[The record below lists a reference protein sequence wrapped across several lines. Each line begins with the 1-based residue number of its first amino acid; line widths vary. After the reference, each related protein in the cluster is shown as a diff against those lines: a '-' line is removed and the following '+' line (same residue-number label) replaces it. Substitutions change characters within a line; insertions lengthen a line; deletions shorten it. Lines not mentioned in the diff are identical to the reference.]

1 MTSRRVHVTY
11 LAILAAVATASIGVG
26 WAVEPTAPLLDLEDA
41 AELVEDIRDGRPG
54 VDSDVDGTV
63 QAGVVPRVAVDAPS
77 ASVDTLPAPFDGWS
91 VVVEEVADLEGV
103 HRVSFDSPLL
113 GLRETAI
120 VWLPGDYEQAPADHA
135 WPTVLYLHG
144 TRGTRLHPDVD
155 EVTREL
161 ARAGLSIPFASP
173 ATGPANSP
181 TSPSFDE
188 TQDLHDFVVVAPD
201 SGPLPWC
208 TNCNWVDNIGEMG
221 FPSDT
226 YLHQELLPLVSALYG
241 TRTDRAG
248 VGVVGHSMG
257 GGGALIQGFLH
268 PDRFAFAGSSSG
280 TLSTWDDPASV
291 AQVRWAYWNRLQ
303 GFDPPLVNEVP
314 IRNFNLLDIAAN
326 VVGVGTELVAVIGDA
341 CLDPATSSQGS
352 CADVNPLTDS
362 GNFAQEVYQR
372 YGNHDLTAARLV
384 QAGVPITL
392 ITREGNHG
400 IFDSTFRRH
409 FLDRLNATFTDPPE
423 TPDRFAYRTA
433 TTSFDIWGW
442 QVEVA
447 RPNDEFLHLS
457 DARTDGRSVLISGSG
472 VVTLT
477 SPAVFSPG
485 SVHEVVVT
493 PAGQAPEIRDAIAD
507 GDGRLQVVVDLG
519 VTNDLDERDV
529 LTDLGA
535 HPMRQARVEV
545 DP

>member
-1 MTSRRVHVTY
+1 MTSRRVHATY
-11 LAILAAVATASIGVG
+11 LAIIAVVAAASISVG
-26 WAVEPTAPLLDLEDA
+26 RADEPATPLLDPDGVAGLQGELGDGVSGITSEAPGVETRA
-41 AELVEDIRDGRPG
+41 AISAASVPVDSLPEPFADWNVTIEVVPDRDGIH
-54 VDSDVDGTV
+54 
-63 QAGVVPRVAVDAPS
+63 
-77 ASVDTLPAPFDGWS
+77 L
-91 VVVEEVADLEGV
+91 
-103 HRVSFDSPLL
+103 VSFDSPLL

-120 VWLPGDYEQAPADHA
+120 VWLPGGYDDEPDRA

-144 TRGTRLHPDVD
+144 TRGTRVHPDVD

-161 ARAGLSIPFASP
+161 ARAGLRVPFVSP
-173 ATGPANSP
+173 ATGPASTP

-188 TQDLHDFVVVAPD
+188 TQDQHEFVVVAPD
-201 SGPLPWC
+201 AGPLPWC
-208 TNCNWVDNIGEMG
+208 TNCNWVDGIGEAG
-221 FPSDT
+221 YPSDT
-226 YLHQELLPLVSALYG
+226 YMHEELLPLVSSLYG

-257 GGGALIQGFLH
+257 GGGALIQGFRH

-280 TLSTWDDPASV
+280 TLSTWDDPMST

-352 CADVNPLTDS
+352 CADVDPISDS

-392 ITREGNHG
+392 IEREGNHG
-400 IFDSTFRRH
+400 IFDSTFRRY
-409 FLDRLNATFTDPPE
+409 FLERLNTTFADPPE
-423 TPDRFAYRTA
+423 TPARFAYRTA
-433 TTSFDIWGW
+433 DRSFEAWGW
-442 QVEVA
+442 RVDVT
-447 RPNDEFLHLS
+447 RSNDEFLHLS
-457 DARTDGRSVLISGSG
+457 DGRTDGRGVLVSGSG

-477 SPAVFSPG
+477 GPAVFAPG
-485 SVHEVVVT
+485 STHQVVVT
-493 PAGQAPEIRDAIAD
+493 PAGGAPEVRAIVADA
-507 GDGRLQVVVDLG
+507 DGRLRVVVDLAVG
-519 VTNDLDERDV
+519 SNLDERDI
-529 LTDLGA
+529 LTELGL
-535 HPMRQARVEV
+535 HPMAQARVEV